1 MKKIISLLLCAVLMC
16 SSLTVIAAAP
26 TISSVTCTAR
36 ADGLH
41 DVSVKVKAD
50 ALYSELT
57 LVVLGSDNNEIG
69 PQMTI
74 DGKTGYAYY
83 IAQANT
89 GASTSYTF
97 TFTMQIPASM
107 KDAADSIYV
116 LSGNTGAAVASREIT
131 CEVSLNVGTNGT
143 VKVGGETASGSV
155 RVVSG
160 GTLDL
165 EFVPAAGYRV
175 ASATCGE
182 QELVIVN
189 NKATT
194 PAITAATTL
203 TVTFEEVTPTVAAFA
218 KVFATGKDK
227 DSVTFG
233 RYDNVDG
240 WEVKE
245 YGVVYSNSN
254 SEPKINGANCQA
266 LAAKTANT
274 AGQFGIYLT
283 NTALMGDSYYTR
295 PYIKAVKNGESTEQY
310 FYGTVTAYPVAE

>member
-1 MKKIISLLLCAVLMC
+1 MC
-16 SSLTVIAAAP
+16 GSFTAIAAAP
-26 TISSVTCTAR
+26 TINAVTCTAR

-41 DVSVKVKAD
+41 DVSVKVTAD
-50 ALYSELT
+50 ALYSEVT
-57 LVVLGSDNNEIG
+57 LVVLGNEDNAIG

-97 TFTMQIPASM
+97 YFTMQIPASM
-107 KDAADSIYV
+107 KDIADYIYV
-116 LSGNTGAAVASREIT
+116 LSGNTGATVASYAIT
-131 CEVSLNVGTNGT
+131 NFNYEVTLDVGANGT
-143 VKVGGETASGSV
+143 VKVDGAAASGSV

-160 GTLDL
+160 GTLAL
-165 EFVPAAGYRV
+165 EFVPADGYRV

-182 QELVIVN
+182 QELVIVD

-203 TVTFEEVTPTVAAFA
+203 TVAFEASETDPSVKAFA
-218 KVFATGKDK
+218 KVFATGTDK

-233 RYDNVDG
+233 QYGNVAG
-240 WEVKE
+240 WTVKE
-245 YGVVYSNSN
+245 YGVVYSDSN
-254 SEPKINGANCQA
+254 NTPEIGGTDCQA

-283 NTALMGDSYYTR
+283 NTALLGDSYYTR

-310 FYGTVTAYPVAE
+310 FYGNVTAYPVAE